1 MSGVESNSPFTIK
14 IASKSF
20 GSMLWLIKES
30 NSLEIKASPLYVGM
44 IALIPFSKLDSLT
57 I

>member
-1 MSGVESNSPFTIK
+1 MSGVESGSPFTIK

-20 GSMLWLIKES
+20 GLMLWLIKES